1 MSTAALIFRLTCIFF
16 LCSSQLLLTNEV
28 IHVTLKF
35 FLIFFNQTVRILF
48 DSVVVNRFAEDS
60 TFNLINM
67 TQNDFVIGSAI
78 AELSHLNNFSSY
90 ANCKQIEITY
100 KSNLINAA
108 LNFKKVTILTE
119 SHFGHLTLPWLL
131 AIFV

>member
-1 MSTAALIFRLTCIFF
+1 M
-16 LCSSQLLLTNEV
+16 
-28 IHVTLKF
+28 
-35 FLIFFNQTVRILF
+35 
-48 DSVVVNRFAEDS
+48 NRFAVDS

-78 AELSHLNNFSSY
+78 AELSQLKNFSSY

-100 KSNLINAA
+100 KSNLINVA
-108 LNFKKVTILTE
+108 LDFKKVTNLTE

-131 AIFV
+131 TIFV

>member
-1 MSTAALIFRLTCIFF
+1 MSIAALIFRLTCIFL

-48 DSVVVNRFAEDS
+48 DSVVVNRFAVDS
-60 TFNLINM
+60 TFDLINM

-119 SHFGHLTLPWLL
+119 SHLGYLTLPWLL
-131 AIFV
+131 TIFV